1 MDWIIVCVT
10 DMSLIYSLKEHR
22 RPPSKATQIRAPCNP
37 SLAAVILTPWTKT
50 PVMAFNHFFSFPS
63 VQLLQN
69 FLTIFYPIC
78 IIILLQCQ
86 VFFFLSTHLF
96 SNTPLLVLY
105 FVAFCF
111 ILFQHFYSISYFLV
125 YFICFFTF
133 YPLALP
139 LLATVQCF
147 SGPKFP
153 IPIGSFQPPLLVYT
167 VITFN
172 VTGFYQVT
180 QLPLLYC

>member
-1 MDWIIVCVT
+1 MDKDPCHGFQPFLFLLFSSTSTEFSHYILSYLHHYFIAIS
-10 DMSLIYSLKEHR
+10 SL
-22 RPPSKATQIRAPCNP
+22 
-37 SLAAVILTPWTKT
+37 
-50 PVMAFNHFFSFPS
+50 
-63 VQLLQN
+63 
-69 FLTIFYPIC
+69 
-78 IIILLQCQ
+78 
-86 VFFFLSTHLF
+86 FFLYTHLF
-96 SNTPLLVLY
+96 SNIPLLVLY

-125 YFICFFTF
+125 YFLYFFTF

-147 SGPKFP
+147 SGPNFP

-167 VITFN
+167 EITFN

-180 QLPLLYC
+180 QLPLFYC